1 MAPTNEPRRLW
12 LQLLLSAGV
21 LVVSY
26 MLFNDNWRAP
36 AVLTPVLIVGLVW
49 EHFRAKRQAARSTK
63 S

>member
-1 MAPTNEPRRLW
+1 MASANEPRRLW
-12 LQLLLSAGV
+12 LQIVLSAGV

-36 AVLTPVLIVGLVW
+36 AVLTPALIAGLVW
-49 EHFRAKRQAARSTK
+49 EHFRARRQAARSTK